1 MKYTF
6 ADDLTYNKTKKEAIL
21 HQVFIKSP
29 SFDLFCKMAKKGLLE
44 KIFPLAQKGYIF
56 GEGGGYISGVSLYR

>member
-21 HQVFIKSP
+21 HRVFIKSP
-29 SFDLFCKMAKKGLLE
+29 SFDLFCKMANKGLLE
-44 KIFPLAQKGYIF
+44 KKIFPWLKKGIYL
-56 GEGGGYISGVSLYR
+56 GGYISGVSL